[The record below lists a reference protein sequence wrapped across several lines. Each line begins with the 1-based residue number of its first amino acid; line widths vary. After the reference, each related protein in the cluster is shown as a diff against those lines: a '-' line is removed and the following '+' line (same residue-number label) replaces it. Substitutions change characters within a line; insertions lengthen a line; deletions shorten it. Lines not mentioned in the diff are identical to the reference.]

1 MSSDVRLTQFWISS
15 YRSRDGSPLFGPPPA
30 VHDDDGD
37 EDDGDGDGDGEKEDD
52 DDVYDDDGQHDDQG
66 GRRGGREGTWS
77 PGK

>member
-37 EDDGDGDGDGEKEDD
+37 EDDGDGDGDGDGG
-52 DDVYDDDGQHDDQG
+52 DVKDDGEGDG
-66 GRRGGREGTWS
+66 GHVIGDGGHV
-77 PGK
+77 